1 MGDDVL
7 LIYSKPR
14 FHNNQRHLY
23 PLYQPGWTRQ
33 PTVFTRSFHT
43 SRYISSQDDEQD
55 KKKKNNVGR
64 KEGEKTNNFTEADN
78 FSDALYSEDR
88 EEFKYWEA
96 DRRTEIYKDAEQMSH
111 GELAYA
117 NILDQVDRDF
127 KYNKD
132 ASAVSGE
139 VSRETKDFSD
149 RLTHTDIS
157 GKLNMVDIS
166 SKSDTDRIAVA
177 TATIRLGEKAFNLVK
192 HNRSKKGDVLTV
204 AQIAGIMAAKQAPS
218 LIPLCHNI
226 PISKVDV
233 DLELVEDSYSVVVTS
248 LAKAYGKT
256 GVEMEAIM
264 AATVAAVTV
273 YDMCKAVS
281 REMVIGEIKLVK
293 KTGGMRGDYH
303 LNEM

>member
-1 MGDDVL
+1 M
-7 LIYSKPR
+7 
-14 FHNNQRHLY
+14 Y

-33 PTVFTRSFHT
+33 PSVFTRSFYT
-43 SRYISSQDDEQD
+43 SRIISSQDDGQD
-55 KKKKNNVGR
+55 KKKKNNVGK
-64 KEGEKTNNFTEADN
+64 KEGEKTNSIEADN

-127 KYNKD
+127 EYNID
-132 ASAVSGE
+132 ASAVSGD
-139 VSRETKDFSD
+139 VSQETEDLSD
-149 RLTHTDIS
+149 KLTHTDIS
-157 GKLNMVDIS
+157 GNLNMVDIS
-166 SKSDTDRIAVA
+166 FKSDTDRVAVA
-177 TATIRLGEKAFNLVK
+177 TATIKLGEKAFSLVK
-192 HNRSKKGDVLTV
+192 YNRSKKGDVLTV
-204 AQIAGIMAAKQAPS
+204 AQIAGITAAKQASS

-226 PISKVDV
+226 PISKVNV
-233 DLELVEDSYSVVVTS
+233 DLELVEDSYSVVITS

-256 GVEMEAIM
+256 GVEIEAIM
-264 AATVAAVTV
+264 AATVAAVTM

-293 KTGGMRGDYH
+293 KTGGTRGDYH
-303 LNEM
+303 LKEK